1 MPFTVLIRPAYDSR
15 NRSAPA
21 FPWAYLYLAAVLRE
35 RGIEVEILDEM
46 TMPGLEARLDRAL
59 AKRPIAVG
67 ITAMTGEQIRHGLR
81 WAKYV
86 REHGNAAIVWGGI
99 HASLLP
105 EQTAR
110 HALADYAVAGEGE
123 FAFADLVECLD
134 RQGDPAGIP
143 GVFFE
148 RGGEVHG
155 VRPRTFVDLAAAPA
169 FPFDLVD
176 IGQYITRRPD
186 LGIARH
192 FEICTSR
199 GCPHHCGFCYIESVH
214 GSRWRCLE
222 AADCVARIKAAV
234 QHFGVDGI
242 SFREDNFFVQRARV
256 EAIARALIAEKVNIR
271 WTASCRINYAVRYT
285 PEFLALLRESGCALL
300 TFGVESGSDR
310 VLEFIR
316 KDITVAQVL
325 EVARKMTASGIRAT
339 YHFMGGFPTE
349 TAEEFLETCR
359 LIEAL
364 RAISPDA
371 VVREM
376 SIFAPYPG
384 IGLIP
389 ACAAG
394 GYREPQTLED
404 WVAMDWSHPERPWLS
419 REQSRLIAD
428 AQFLIARIAHPNA
441 AVRAWAQWRWGQLVA
456 SRAGIRLAERP
467 WIEAARNAARR
478 IFRASMG

>member
-1 MPFTVLIRPAYDSR
+1 MPFAVLIRPAYDSR

-21 FPWAYLYLAAVLRE
+21 VPWAYLYLAAVLRE

-46 TMPGLEARLDRAL
+46 TVPNLEARLEQSL
-59 AKRPIAVG
+59 AKRPVAVG

-86 REHGNAAIVWGGI
+86 RERGGAAIVWGGI

-110 HALADYAVAGEGE
+110 HALADYVVAGEGE
-123 FAFADLVECLD
+123 FAFADLVECLA
-134 RQGDPAGIP
+134 RQGDPAEIP
-143 GVFFE
+143 GVFCE
-148 RGGEVHG
+148 RGGEILG
-155 VRPRTFVDLAAAPA
+155 ARPQSFVDLAALPE
-169 FPFDLVD
+169 FPYDLVD
-176 IGQYITRRPD
+176 VERYITRRPD

-199 GCPHHCGFCYIESVH
+199 GCPHHCGFCYIASVH
-214 GSRWRCLE
+214 GSRWRSLE
-222 AADCVARIKAAV
+222 AADCVARIKTV
-234 QHFGVDGI
+234 VRRFGVDGI
-242 SFREDNFFVQRARV
+242 SFREDNFFVQRERV
-256 EAIARALIAEKVNIR
+256 EAIARALITEKANIK
-271 WTASCRINYAVRYT
+271 WTASCRINYAARYT
-285 PEFLALLRESGCALL
+285 PKFLALLRESGCSLL

-310 VLEFIR
+310 VLEFIQ
-316 KDITVAQVL
+316 KDISVAQVL
-325 EVARKMTASGIRAT
+325 NVARKMSESGIRAT

-349 TAEEFLETCR
+349 TTGEFLETCR
-359 LIEAL
+359 LIDAL
-364 RAISPDA
+364 RAIAPDT

-389 ACAAG
+389 ACAAR
-394 GYREPQTLED
+394 GYHEPQTLED
-404 WVAMDWSHPERPWLS
+404 WVAMDWTHPERPWLS

-441 AVRAWAQWRWGQLVA
+441 VVRAWAQWRWGQLVG
-456 SRAGIRLAERP
+456 SRAGIRLVERP
-467 WIEAARNAARR
+467 WVEAARNAARW
-478 IFRASMG
+478 IFRTSTG